1 MLPTVTIL
9 TAAPSAPPPEVSSGQ
24 APADLAPVLPLPV
37 PNMTTIADSAAPRAS
52 IRFDHAT
59 LRSEPAG
66 THTRYT
72 IALTSRPD
80 EAWYGAYA
88 AVCDAAGLLKS
99 FPVDRG
105 RATVT
110 FSCRVVE
117 GPAHVIDMLEK
128 LEELLVSAERRLET
142 FHAVRPAAGPRAI
155 AS

>member
-1 MLPTVTIL
+1 
-9 TAAPSAPPPEVSSGQ
+9 
-24 APADLAPVLPLPV
+24 
-37 PNMTTIADSAAPRAS
+37 MTTIADPGGSRAS
-52 IRFDHAT
+52 IRFDHST

-66 THTRYT
+66 SHTRYT
-72 IALTSRPD
+72 IALTGRPD

-88 AVCDAAGLLKS
+88 AACDEAGLLRA

-117 GPAHVIDMLEK
+117 GPALVIEMLER
-128 LEELLVSAERRLET
+128 LEELLVSTERRLET
-142 FHAVRPAAGPRAI
+142 FHAARPLPGPRAI

>member
-1 MLPTVTIL
+1 
-9 TAAPSAPPPEVSSGQ
+9 
-24 APADLAPVLPLPV
+24 
-37 PNMTTIADSAAPRAS
+37 MTTSADSGRRSAQ
-52 IRFDHAT
+52 IGLDHAT

-72 IALTSRPD
+72 ISLTSRPD

-88 AVCDAAGLLKS
+88 AACDAAGLLRA

-117 GPAHVIDMLEK
+117 GPAYVIEMLEK
-128 LEELLVSAERRLET
+128 LEELLASADHRLET
-142 FHAVRPAAGPRAI
+142 FHAARPPAGPRAI